1 MENKKTTLLEL
12 YISFFKVGLFTFG
25 GGIAMLPVIEREVVN
40 NKKWTTY
47 EEMLD
52 YYAVSQATPGIIMV
66 NIATFIGYKKR
77 GMIGGIIS
85 TIGVITPSLIII
97 TLIATLIENFASIP
111 FVQSALK
118 GIAAGISAIIIAS
131 LIKLGKSSLK
141 DIFSVIL
148 CIVGFYVAY
157 FTNISIIYAVVFGI
171 AAGIVLYK
179 LLGVKKWFTF
189 NYVLNFLKQDYLL

>member
-1 MENKKTTLLEL
+1 MGNKKTTLLEL

-66 NIATFIGYKKR
+66 NIATFIGHKEK
-77 GMIGGIIS
+77 GIIGGIIS
-85 TIGVITPSLIII
+85 TLGVITPSLIII

-148 CIVGFYVAY
+148 CIIGFYVAY

-179 LLGVKKWFTF
+179 LLGVKK
-189 NYVLNFLKQDYLL
+189 